1 MRLSLKPLNKGGV
14 SMQPFATINDLSTLW
29 RKMSPEEITRAEGLL
44 PVVSAR
50 LRLEAEKVGKDID
63 LMMAE
68 SISYKEVVKSV
79 TVDIVA
85 RTLMTSTSQEPMSQ
99 FSQSAL
105 GYTVSGTFLTP
116 GGGLFIKRD
125 ELRALGLRKQRYG
138 VMEFYDTNQRN
149 HSYFNQ

>member
-1 MRLSLKPLNKGGV
+1 
-14 SMQPFATINDLSTLW
+14 MQDFATINDLTTLW
-29 RKMSPEEITRAEGLL
+29 REMSLDELTRAEALL
-44 PVVSAR
+44 SVVSAR

-63 LMMAE
+63 LMIAD
-68 SISYKEVVKSV
+68 SVSYGNVVKSV

-125 ELRALGLRKQRYG
+125 ELKALGLRKQRYG

-149 HSYFNQ
+149 HGYFNQ